1 MGCDIHFYVEQ
12 RQKDGSWEVI
22 GSRDSF
28 YGDRNYLLFSILAD
42 VRNHREYPVIPISEP
57 KGFPDDVSSE
67 IEEEDRGA
75 DWHSRTWLSLSEI
88 LTYDW
93 TQVREY
99 TTRTNLKEYFY
110 YLQKLTWDEYATPTK
125 IYGGDMLRLE
135 DIKDKKLTD
144 YSQEDLLKYH
154 VDVEC
159 KHMYSDVCGY
169 FWSKTIPNLLTLVK
183 NKDFGSVRCVFAFDN

>member
-12 RQKDGSWEVI
+12 KQDDGSWEVI

-42 VRNHREYPVIPISEP
+42 VRNHREYPVFAISELTSSGNP
-57 KGFPDDVSSE
+57 LGSE
-67 IEEEDRGA
+67 IEEEDWGA

-110 YLQKLTWDEYATPTK
+110 YLQKLTWDEYATPTE
-125 IYGGDMLRLE
+125 IYGGDMLSLRR
-135 DIKDKKLTD
+135 
-144 YSQEDLLKYH
+144 Y
-154 VDVEC
+154 
-159 KHMYSDVCGY
+159 
-169 FWSKTIPNLLTLVK
+169 
-183 NKDFGSVRCVFAFDN
+183 